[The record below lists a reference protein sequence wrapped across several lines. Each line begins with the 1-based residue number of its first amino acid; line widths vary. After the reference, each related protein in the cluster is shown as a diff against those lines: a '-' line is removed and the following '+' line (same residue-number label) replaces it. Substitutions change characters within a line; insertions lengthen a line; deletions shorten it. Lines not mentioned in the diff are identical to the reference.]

1 MRNAAKQQFHHFDQ
15 VSDAPGLR
23 SSPVS
28 IVPAWYFADRK
39 CCAGRKPP
47 WEGNVKNS
55 RTSQVNELDL
65 FFFNGCLIA
74 GLKFKS
80 LEMNKY
86 WHIPHV
92 TLHSEFNH
100 LHIKSYLPRPSIA
113 LEASLMPVSL
123 RTNWS
128 CQRFCTGKMRGMRT
142 WRSCAQHR
150 TIQIPCHGLV
160 SSNVSVYY
168 LNLSIRYSCI
178 TVTLT
183 VLMRISMSMYVHS
196 FIIFLILYQS
206 PPEMVSE
213 KFGKMQ
219 CLEVVCIDSLL
230 EDLGAKYG
238 KMRPEHFAYKN
249 CLRDETRRKKS
260 KRKQEDTKVLN
271 HGCQLQWSSEKC
283 IKQFCGDPA
292 AAASSFSRM
301 LPECQC
307 VFGCDHGKVWTESL
321 SIVGTQQSSSMF
333 ANHPTQESWCE
344 GHRSDQRLH
353 LNAIFSCLVE
363 TTTFR
368 VAHTTPKDVWSLFF

>member
-1 MRNAAKQQFHHFDQ
+1 MRQKLTLIWNLALVIKMTASYCIQSCILSSLCVSEEFFDWQETVMRSSPPAGTVRDACKENMTLFSWGSITQQRVLENGHRAHKDPRWSKPPNRLGFKTATSYLSKSISKRSAVQFHHFDQ

-65 FFFNGCLIA
+65 IFFNGCLIA

-80 LEMNKY
+80 IEMNKY

-160 SSNVSVYY
+160 SSNCLGLLSESQYSV
-168 LNLSIRYSCI
+168 LLHYS
-178 TVTLT
+178 
-183 VLMRISMSMYVHS
+183 
-196 FIIFLILYQS
+196 
-206 PPEMVSE
+206 
-213 KFGKMQ
+213 
-219 CLEVVCIDSLL
+219 
-230 EDLGAKYG
+230 YG
-238 KMRPEHFAYKN
+238 FDAY
-249 CLRDETRRKKS
+249 
-260 KRKQEDTKVLN
+260 
-271 HGCQLQWSSEKC
+271 
-283 IKQFCGDPA
+283 
-292 AAASSFSRM
+292 
-301 LPECQC
+301 
-307 VFGCDHGKVWTESL
+307 
-321 SIVGTQQSSSMF
+321 
-333 ANHPTQESWCE
+333 
-344 GHRSDQRLH
+344 
-353 LNAIFSCLVE
+353 
-363 TTTFR
+363 
-368 VAHTTPKDVWSLFF
+368 